1 MEKKMQ
7 LDRHVK
13 AMVFVATLLL
23 HATSGAM
30 TKEEQTKIIKDDQ
43 ATWAKSTMIVDHF
56 VQPPANWQ
64 RIDDPDLNVTLYFP
78 CEAVKKVDDAVSYS
92 CAFGQH
98 SYSAVMSRGDFGWP
112 SSNQIRMA
120 GQTYQVRKRFQDTY
134 GEPVVTTPI
143 ARISYA
149 KAALGRQEK
158 TVSPKL
164 DVIMRTLF
172 FPTLTMTLTVGA
184 KSGELPDDAKTF
196 FNSVQVI
203 K

>member
-1 MEKKMQ
+1 MTV
-7 LDRHVK
+7 DR
-13 AMVFVATLLL
+13 
-23 HATSGAM
+23 
-30 TKEEQTKIIKDDQ
+30 
-43 ATWAKSTMIVDHF
+43 F

-64 RIDDPDLNVTLYFP
+64 RIDDPELNITLYFP
-78 CEAVKKVDDAVSYS
+78 CEAVKKVDDGVSYS
-92 CAFGQH
+92 CAFEQH
-98 SYSAVMSRGDFGWP
+98 SYSAVLSRGDFGWP

-120 GQTYQVRKRFQDTY
+120 GQTYQVRKRLQDNY

-158 TVSPKL
+158 TTSPKL

-172 FPTLTMTLTVGA
+172 FPTVTMTLTVGA
-184 KSGELPDDAKTF
+184 KSGELPEDAKTF